1 MEALLK
7 ERADLM
13 QAYEDARNG
22 VPIGEDEYYESDAFY
37 EREIAR
43 VEGLIIHEIEI
54 QEWRKLGAEREKER
68 EGKK

>member
-1 MEALLK
+1 MEELLK
-7 ERADLM
+7 ERESLM

-22 VPIGEDEYYESDAFY
+22 VPIGEDEYYESDDFY

-43 VEGLIIHEIEI
+43 VEGLIIKEIEM
-54 QEWRKLGAEREKER
+54 QEWRKLGAQREKER

>member
-1 MEALLK
+1 MQKLLK
-7 ERADLM
+7 ERESLM

-43 VEGLIIHEIEI
+43 VERLIINEIEMN
-54 QEWRKLGAEREKER
+54 EWRKLGAQREKER
-68 EGKK
+68 EGK

>member
-7 ERADLM
+7 ERASLL

-43 VEGLIIHEIEI
+43 VEGLIIQEIEM
-54 QEWRKLGAEREKER
+54 QEWRKLGAQRERER
-68 EGKK
+68 EGE

>member
-1 MEALLK
+1 MKELLK
-7 ERADLM
+7 ERESLM

-43 VEGLIIHEIEI
+43 VERLIIHEIEM
-54 QEWRKLGAEREKER
+54 QEWRKLGAQRQKEK